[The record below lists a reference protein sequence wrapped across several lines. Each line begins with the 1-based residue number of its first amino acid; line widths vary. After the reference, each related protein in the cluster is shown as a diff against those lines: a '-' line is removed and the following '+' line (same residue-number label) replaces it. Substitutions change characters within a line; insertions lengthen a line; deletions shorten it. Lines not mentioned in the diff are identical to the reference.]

1 MTARGEPSKSFTF
14 CSLPRPHQAER
25 VEYPGRIVHIDRAV
39 ATLGG
44 SAELAKQ
51 FSTKK
56 TGESGKDAGSSV
68 QLILKLGLASSQPNA
83 SDAVHTTAL
92 TGDSTASR
100 GFLLCIN
107 IDDKGSA
114 SEANIVASYK
124 RTHSFHRLADFVY
137 RRDSPSAASYIA
149 TRGVIN
155 GASPSVVQV
164 DLETIFCFAIVVTP
178 FMCSLKKQ
186 ARSRILFPT
195 ASALWTLP
203 SPPLLCFRPMKRR
216 SRLF

>member
-1 MTARGEPSKSFTF
+1 MFHLYSAPSQSKKLPAAFSPLVIIGASAFESPGHTSLIGSKSVLPMAAQSKSFSF

-56 TGESGKDAGSSV
+56 AGESSKDAGSSV
-68 QLILKLGLASSQPNA
+68 QLSLKLGLASSLPNA

-100 GFLLCIN
+100 GFLLCITL
-107 IDDKGSA
+107 DDKGSA
-114 SEANIVASYK
+114 SEASIVASYK

-155 GASPSVVQV
+155 GVSPSVAQV
-164 DLETIFCFAIVVTP
+164 DVVAI
-178 FMCSLKKQ
+178 LL
-186 ARSRILFPT
+186 RS
-195 ASALWTLP
+195 
-203 SPPLLCFRPMKRR
+203 
-216 SRLF
+216 